1 MEGQEVKAGDL
12 LMEFNQEKIQAE
24 GYKTI
29 TPVVVANT
37 DEYRDVQVQM
47 NDTVCVGEQ
56 FLVINK

>member
-1 MEGQEVKAGDL
+1 
-12 LMEFNQEKIQAE
+12 MEFNQEKIQAE